1 MHEQIGSAACSN
13 TVSEQENMIALKS
26 SAHAVEEKWE
36 EF

>member
-13 TVSEQENMIALKS
+13 TVSEQENVKALKS
-26 SAHAVEEKWE
+26 RARAVEEKRE